1 MEILIASLLAT
12 VVLMGLVRLWQFSY
26 GMTLSTDDRGVA
38 YNIARKAIENVRT
51 TGFKYTADGTVI
63 RYFGPDG
70 LSESQTATANS
81 RYKLTLVVTT
91 DRFITNSQTGAQ
103 EPAPLALRTVA
114 ATVTLHPQGTVLHTS
129 GCTLSRSG
137 V

>member
-38 YNIARKAIENVRT
+38 YNIARKAIENLRT
-51 TGFKYTADGTVI
+51 TGFKYTTEGTAI

-70 LSESQTATANS
+70 LNETQNPSADS
-81 RYKLTLVVTT
+81 RYKLTLAVTT
-91 DRFITNSQTGAQ
+91 DRFIINTQTGAQ
-103 EPAPLALRTVA
+103 EPAPLALRQVV
-114 ATVTLHPQGTVLHTS
+114 ATVTSYPNGAVLHTS
-129 GCTLSRSG
+129 GCTFSRAG
-137 V
+137 I